1 MAGVPVHLGSPHDS
15 SRPRL
20 PHRATCPPLMLGSP
34 GHVVG
39 FKESLQ
45 KSTALVR
52 GKSEDARWALTE
64 MSLTCPSK
72 SSSALPCLS
81 PQAGGYKVMAMQ
93 GSAWLARGSGAPKD
107 KARCPVRSRRTAS
120 SNRRTFW
127 EHWYLS
133 LEKLFMPSRA
143 ELLKPF

>member
-1 MAGVPVHLGSPHDS
+1 
-15 SRPRL
+15 
-20 PHRATCPPLMLGSP
+20 
-34 GHVVG
+34 
-39 FKESLQ
+39 
-45 KSTALVR
+45 
-52 GKSEDARWALTE
+52 
-64 MSLTCPSK
+64 
-72 SSSALPCLS
+72 
-81 PQAGGYKVMAMQ
+81 MAMQ